1 DVKSLFPL
9 FVPILSCSPPLPLKE
24 GIWDRSLYQFFFGAL
39 YHFISGGDI
48 VVWVAILLGPIAYL
62 YGFCQW
68 IYSRKQ
74 IAAIKKQMAIN
85 SSEAVMK

>member
-39 YHFISGGDI
+39 YHFISGGDKCRLVSNNEVQRLCRLVGVNWGSERIFDDNDNLINLKSI
-48 VVWVAILLGPIAYL
+48 V
-62 YGFCQW
+62 
-68 IYSRKQ
+68 
-74 IAAIKKQMAIN
+74 
-85 SSEAVMK
+85 SSLQ